1 MRLTDLRGA
10 VEATDEVWSDV
21 VVLGETGGA
30 KVTQLEHQLCLIY
43 LQHNSQTQEFEV
55 IKIVVR
61 MVTHQNVVRF
71 YVSMEDVASFHEF
84 EGQEQLLGIRPHSLY
99 VQTNILTITLQNFS
113 QIHAERK
120 RTKHRMSN
128 TRDVHTYQYVIS
140 INLRAKV
147 HRSTSVHTV
156 HV

>member
-1 MRLTDLRGA
+1 MSLSWEKLA
-10 VEATDEVWSDV
+10 EPKS
-21 VVLGETGGA
+21 
-30 KVTQLEHQLCLIY
+30 
-43 LQHNSQTQEFEV
+43 HNLSTSFVSFTCNTIQTQEFEV

-113 QIHAERK
+113 QIHTERK

-128 TRDVHTYQYVIS
+128 TRDVHTYIQLYIS

-147 HRSTSVHTV
+147 HRLTSAHTV
-156 HV
+156 QHV